1 MAATLI
7 LKRMLSLRCE
17 HGTSSNISLTDSDF
31 EILSYVLKKTNGTC
45 TNIGII
51 YSERLRF
58 VFGVVVKYFDFTT
71 S

>member
-31 EILSYVLKKTNGTC
+31 EILSYVLKKTNGT
-45 TNIGII
+45 NIGII
-51 YSERLRF
+51 YSEPLRF